1 MIRPEVLPEEFA
13 LGYKGRVMAFNG
25 MTDPKLAMDAL
36 MEWSGNAGTSRRNFS
51 TVELLAAVAEID
63 VAQFVRAHTALPLRR
78 AVVAALQGV
87 EHGCTS
93 QRSLLWSMA
102 LRETRPGAYLC
113 TQCVEED
120 LAFHGVPYWRREHQM
135 PGLYS
140 CTKHRLP
147 LGVGAGVIPPLFA
160 GEDAVLIRC

>member
-51 TVELLAAVAEID
+51 TVELLAAVAEVD

-78 AVVAALQGV
+78 AVVAAFRV
-87 EHGCTS
+87 F
-93 QRSLLWSMA
+93 SMGA
-102 LRETRPGAYLC
+102 RANGRCCGRWRCARPGLGP
-113 TQCVEED
+113 TS
-120 LAFHGVPYWRREHQM
+120 VPNVSRR
-135 PGLYS
+135 
-140 CTKHRLP
+140 
-147 LGVGAGVIPPLFA
+147 I
-160 GEDAVLIRC
+160 